1 MRGRSCHGPGMD
13 VRGQLVKGSSLL
25 PQCGIQGMDL
35 VLRLGSKLPLPAEP
49 SPESP
54 SFLFLKYTDSV
65 KLNTF
70 TKAVQPLALY
80 ISRTFCVL
88 RQELCTHRT

>member
-1 MRGRSCHGPGMD
+1 MRGRSCPGPGMD

-49 SPESP
+49 SPGSP
-54 SFLFLKYTDSV
+54 SFFFFKVYRFGEIKHIHESCATISTVYLQNFLR
-65 KLNTF
+65 
-70 TKAVQPLALY
+70 P
-80 ISRTFCVL
+80 
-88 RQELCTHRT
+88 